1 MAVQGYVAAGPA
13 GTSTPIRCPCRTT
26 RSGRTRSRVPRGGAR
41 LAVARAGAAAALAPT
56 IPYVSRHGR
65 GAQRFAG

>member
-1 MAVQGYVAAGPA
+1 MARAGLR
-13 GTSTPIRCPCRTT
+13 G
-26 RSGRTRSRVPRGGAR
+26 GRTRRHVYAHQMPVSDYAIRADTLWVPRGGAR

>member
-1 MAVQGYVAAGPA
+1 MAVQGYVAAGP
-13 GTSTPIRCPCRTT
+13 
-26 RSGRTRSRVPRGGAR
+26 
-41 LAVARAGAAAALAPT
+41 AAALAPT